1 MMEMNTTTEGYGRN
15 NEKAGQYDFLNDPM
29 HFVRLV
35 LDRKGMIYLGILI
48 FLQKCK
54 EGIRSYSSGRVD
66 VFSIH
71 WTMC

>member
-15 NEKAGQYDFLNDPM
+15 NEKAGQSGFLSDRI

-35 LDRKGMIYLGILI
+35 LDRKGMIYFGLLI

-66 VFSIH
+66 VFSIQ